1 MKQTVT
7 INILAT
13 PQLRKITDIKYIK
26 YNMANR
32 VSSRLRVCHNRCESQ
47 ADGTLML
54 HYYSI
59 RPGLHPIVTGEQQ
72 QQQQHPLR

>member
-1 MKQTVT
+1 
-7 INILAT
+7 
-13 PQLRKITDIKYIK
+13 
-26 YNMANR
+26 MAA
-32 VSSRLRVCHNRCESQ
+32 VCHHAFVCVTNRCESQ

-72 QQQQHPLR
+72 QQQQQQHPLR